1 LSFPEIEVETMTSNI
16 FNPWDRDYEGPQP
29 CPVYEPLWD
38 VLRSFIRSVP
48 VKTALDFGCGDGTYS
63 YLMKEE
69 GLQVTGIDISARA
82 IEKANSRNN
91 ACDGSMIKF
100 IRNGSIPDDIPKASL
115 DVVVMLNSLHCLT
128 QRERSDIL
136 ARAKWVLKQDG
147 HFFASV
153 LSLEDESY
161 PRQEWREIEENT
173 FIDGAGKIFHFFS
186 FDELADELKGFCI
199 LESGALSNIHPD
211 IGRKSALFVVT
222 AKIHNDLS
230 DAI

>member
-1 LSFPEIEVETMTSNI
+1 MTSNI
-16 FNPWDRDYEGPQP
+16 LNPWDRDYEGTQP

-38 VLRSFIRSVP
+38 ILRSFIRSVP
-48 VKTALDFGCGDGTYS
+48 VKTVLDFGCGDGTYS
-63 YLMKEE
+63 FLMREE

-82 IEKANSRNN
+82 IEKADSRNN
-91 ACDGSMIKF
+91 ACDGSKIKF
-100 IRNGSIPDDIPKASL
+100 IRSGSIPDDIPNASL
-115 DVVVMLNSLHCLT
+115 DVVVMLNSLHSLI

-136 ARAKWVLKQDG
+136 ARAKRVLKRDG

-173 FIDGAGKIFHFFS
+173 FNNGEGKIFHFFS
-186 FDELADELKGFCI
+186 FDELADELEGFRI
-199 LESGALSNIHPD
+199 LEGSALSNIHPD

-222 AKIHNDLS
+222 AKLQNDLS
-230 DAI
+230 DAIWSK